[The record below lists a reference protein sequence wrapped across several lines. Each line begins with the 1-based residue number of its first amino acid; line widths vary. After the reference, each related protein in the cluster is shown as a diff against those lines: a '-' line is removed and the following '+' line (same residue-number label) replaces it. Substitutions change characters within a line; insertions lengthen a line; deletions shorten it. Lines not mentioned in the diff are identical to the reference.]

1 MLFTGTGGKF
11 KFSAQDS
18 DLAHF
23 LGQHQTF
30 CQKANLRGRTGSL
43 LIRFIWLSQDFTFDI
58 ISISGSQS
66 LTAAVA
72 RGESSAC
79 SGWYEIDEWGSR
91 SSFFSVP
98 FLAD

>member
-30 CQKANLRGRTGSL
+30 CQKANLRVHRI
-43 LIRFIWLSQDFTFDI
+43 LIDQI
-58 ISISGSQS
+58 
-66 LTAAVA
+66 
-72 RGESSAC
+72 
-79 SGWYEIDEWGSR
+79 Y
-91 SSFFSVP
+91 
-98 FLAD
+98 LAQPGFYL